1 MAQISIWPVTHHL
14 HRCISYV
21 MNPQK
26 TMWEGKVLVSGVRLS
41 AASPEIATGQM
52 LGVKEQYEKTDGRLA
67 YHLEQGF
74 KPGEVDPLTAHE
86 IGKRF
91 AREAWGDRFQV
102 VVCTHVDKNHL
113 HNHYIV
119 NSVSDA
125 DGKKYHESP
134 EEYGRLRELSD
145 RLCREYGLSV
155 IGGQKKTRAKSYPE
169 LHPEQKKRP
178 TVHTLIYQD
187 MDNALEMAEDLDGF
201 YEALKQMG
209 YRVKRDRAHPA
220 IAPPGKGYF
229 RLYKFARGY
238 TEEDIIRRLAEK
250 GRRDPAPG
258 FLEPNAGKK
267 QSSPARQE
275 GPGPAPRREGEYY
288 TYGGQW
294 ASLHQIQYFR
304 RRFTHY
310 LLRRRH
316 WRGLRCCFL
325 QYRFVLCRVEDK
337 TYPRYPGM
345 ELRREL
351 YRLRQ
356 YSEEALLL
364 CRNKIDTM
372 EQLQAYTEQ
381 VNGRIHALNLERR
394 RVRRKI
400 RAAPAPEELA
410 SLQVELEAL
419 NTRALALYRERAL
432 CGDIAARSGMVER
445 AVEQEREAALRERHA
460 QGQNPEREQKEE
472 RI

>member
-1 MAQISIWPVTHHL
+1 M
-14 HRCISYV
+14 
-21 MNPQK
+21 
-26 TMWEGKVLVSGVRLS
+26 
-41 AASPEIATGQM
+41 
-52 LGVKEQYEKTDGRLA
+52 
-67 YHLEQGF
+67 
-74 KPGEVDPLTAHE
+74 
-86 IGKRF
+86 
-91 AREAWGDRFQV
+91 
-102 VVCTHVDKNHL
+102 
-113 HNHYIV
+113 
-119 NSVSDA
+119 
-125 DGKKYHESP
+125 
-134 EEYGRLRELSD
+134 
-145 RLCREYGLSV
+145 
-155 IGGQKKTRAKSYPE
+155 
-169 LHPEQKKRP
+169 
-178 TVHTLIYQD
+178 
-187 MDNALEMAEDLDGF
+187 
-201 YEALKQMG
+201 
-209 YRVKRDRAHPA
+209 
-220 IAPPGKGYF
+220 
-229 RLYKFARGY
+229 
-238 TEEDIIRRLAEK
+238 
-250 GRRDPAPG
+250 
-258 FLEPNAGKK
+258 
-267 QSSPARQE
+267 
-275 GPGPAPRREGEYY
+275 
-288 TYGGQW
+288 
-294 ASLHQIQYFR
+294 
-304 RRFTHY
+304 
-310 LLRRRH
+310 
-316 WRGLRCCFL
+316 

-445 AVEQEREAALRERHA
+445 EAALRERHA